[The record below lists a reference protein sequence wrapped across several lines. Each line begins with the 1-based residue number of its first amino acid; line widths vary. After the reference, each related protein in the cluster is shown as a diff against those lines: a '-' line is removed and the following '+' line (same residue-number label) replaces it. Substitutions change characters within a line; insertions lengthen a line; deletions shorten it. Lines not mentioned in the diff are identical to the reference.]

1 MKNIKLLFMIVFS
14 LFFAKLAILSLD
26 NYFKYGFIDA
36 IPYAFVS
43 VIFLCLAGMIN
54 KSMRKI

>member
-1 MKNIKLLFMIVFS
+1 MILFSI
-14 LFFAKLAILSLD
+14 FFAKLAILSLD
-26 NYFKYGFIDA
+26 NYFEYGFIDA

-43 VIFLCLAGMIN
+43 VVCLCLAGMIN

>member
-1 MKNIKLLFMIVFS
+1 MKNIKLLCMILFS
-14 LFFAKLAILSLD
+14 IFFAKLAILSLD
-26 NYFKYGFIDA
+26 NYFEYGFIDA

-43 VIFLCLAGMIN
+43 VVCLCLAGMIN